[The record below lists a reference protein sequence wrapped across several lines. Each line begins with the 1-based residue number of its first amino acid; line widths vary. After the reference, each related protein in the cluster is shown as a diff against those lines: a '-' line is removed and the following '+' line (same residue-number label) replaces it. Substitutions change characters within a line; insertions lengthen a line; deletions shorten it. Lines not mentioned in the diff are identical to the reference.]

1 MKKVLQTL
9 FFSAMVMPAIS
20 FAAPSTTTI
29 DKVQAATGE
38 VAAQAQVKKQATI
51 IASPRTGIHYNLGET
66 GTRPIILKT
75 AAIAPATEA
84 TVSRIVASNPALSA
98 ASQENAKKALLDSAK
113 TLASN

>member
-1 MKKVLQTL
+1 MKKLLQTVIL
-9 FFSAMVMPAIS
+9 SAVVLPAIS

-38 VAAQAQVKKQATI
+38 VSAQAEIKKQETI

-75 AAIAPATEA
+75 AVIAPVTTATID
-84 TVSRIVASNPALSA
+84 RIVAMNPALSMT
-98 ASQENAKKALLDSAK
+98 SQNNAKKALLENAQ
-113 TLASN
+113 TLAGN